1 MYKKEEICKMENK
14 GITLIALVITIIVL
28 LILAGVSI
36 ATLTGQNGILTQAQN
51 AKNRTEEAQAEEQN
65 RLNEYENK
73 INEYI
78 NGNGQGGGTAAAGEE
93 VSKPSTW
100 PNTDKIVAISDGKG
114 NTIPLPTDFN
124 YAGGDK
130 ASGLVI
136 SDEPGDDLE
145 NSKHGNQFVWIPVD
159 DYSKFVRQEGYSD
172 KEPQS
177 NLSICGEADSTGEN
191 ENQNGDK
198 VEETETTKQ
207 EAIDMYESV
216 KTYGGFYIGR
226 FETGKDE
233 SGRAVIRTGVTP
245 YTNVPWSVT
254 GSITEDE
261 KIDGTENGAIEQ
273 ARYFATANEYT
284 SVTSTLCYSV
294 QWDAALNFIDP
305 DYITNAEIG
314 MPNCA
319 EDSFVR
325 NSDDKGW
332 YSQRNETNT
341 GYYKIKNI
349 YDLAGNVVEWTME
362 SFRTNDRVVRGG
374 FYYPSGS
381 SSPSSNRSS
390 ILIPDGSYPIHGFRV
405 TLYL

>member
-1 MYKKEEICKMENK
+1 MKVNLKKNK

-159 DYSKFVRQEGYSD
+159 DYSKFVRQEGYSSGN
-172 KEPQS
+172 PQTF
-177 NLSICGEADSTGEN
+177 LSSCGEADSAGTN
-191 ENQNGDK
+191 IK
-198 VEETETTKQ
+198 VTETDTTETE
-207 EAIDMYESV
+207 AIAMYDSV
-216 KTYGGFYIGR
+216 ETYGGFYIGR

-233 SGRAVIRTGVTP
+233 AGKTVIRKGVTP
-245 YTNVPWSVT
+245 YTYVSWSVT
-254 GSITEDE
+254 KSMT
-261 KIDGTENGAIEQ
+261 
-273 ARYFATANEYT
+273 
-284 SVTSTLCYSV
+284 
-294 QWDAALNFIDP
+294 
-305 DYITNAEIG
+305 
-314 MPNCA
+314 
-319 EDSFVR
+319 
-325 NSDDKGW
+325 
-332 YSQRNETNT
+332 
-341 GYYKIKNI
+341 
-349 YDLAGNVVEWTME
+349 
-362 SFRTNDRVVRGG
+362 
-374 FYYPSGS
+374 
-381 SSPSSNRSS
+381 
-390 ILIPDGSYPIHGFRV
+390 
-405 TLYL
+405 